1 MSQKYLIA
9 EDSLFIR
16 ELYKL
21 CLKNTDIECLGEA
34 IDGLDAVDKINVL
47 RPDVVLLDLVLP
59 EKNGFDVL
67 SECSHLNTK
76 FIVISSLPADEYEQK
91 AKSLG
96 ALFYLEKPFKKQQ
109 LIQLVESAMNP
120 QHEVKHG

>member
-1 MSQKYLIA
+1 MLPQVLIV

-21 CLKNTDIECLGEA
+21 CLKDCALEFVGEA
-34 IDGLDAVDKINVL
+34 VDGRSAIELILKNS
-47 RPDVVLLDLVLP
+47 PDLVLLDLVLP

-67 SECSHLNTK
+67 SECALVKTK
-76 FIVISSLPADEYEQK
+76 FIVISSLPQSEYEQK

-109 LIQLVESAMNP
+109 LVQTVELALN
-120 QHEVKHG
+120 QNQEAKHG